1 MKLKFWLVLLNVIFL
16 SCSSSEA
23 EQVTAHDENRVT
35 VVKGEK
41 STVSIVIP
49 DGWEV
54 INYDDRWAAKE
65 SCENEF
71 CANIVYYSA
80 YGQNDLSNLIGAIE
94 SELRSIYEPGYKLL
108 FKSPIYENPMQFS
121 LGYTLRERNL
131 NLLGYT
137 FVIESK
143 GDVHIFEMID
153 TYLNENEIEEMLIS
167 SAELFS
173 SVVIENH

>member
-1 MKLKFWLVLLNVIFL
+1 MKLKHCLILLCVIFL
-16 SCSSSEA
+16 SCSNNSEL
-23 EQVTAHDENRVT
+23 EQKSISENRET

-41 STVSIVIP
+41 SSISIVLP

-54 INYDDRWAAKE
+54 IDYNDQWAAKK

-80 YGQNDLSNLIGAIE
+80 SGQNDLFNLIEVIE
-94 SELRSIYEPGYKLL
+94 SELRSIYKPDYKLL
-108 FKSPIYENPMQFS
+108 FKSPVYENPMQFS
-121 LGYTLRERNL
+121 LGYTLREGNL

-137 FVIESK
+137 FVIENK
-143 GDVHIFEMID
+143 GDVHVFEMLD
-153 TYLNENEIEEMLIS
+153 TYLDENKIEEMLIF